1 MIMKSKILLLL
12 IIVSTSTFAQELVV
26 LNKGVLNGKFSG
38 NLGAKGG
45 TSISA
50 TASEDGYTISLTG
63 DESWAGIYITNKS
76 VNEKIDLSTYKYLVM
91 SLRSEEDVVVEKIG
105 YGLDGEKSELIR
117 KVELNKN
124 WKTFVLALP
133 EGMSEQKGLFS
144 FITVGKAKVDV
155 SEIRYTTTL
164 PEDNGATT
172 FLIPAEAERLEG
184 VNYVFNEGFETG
196 APSGYSGEK
205 NGASMLVDDKCM
217 ESPYKGKYCLKIKVD
232 DKETWRALFLQ
243 VLGNWTALLAPDS
256 KLPDLSE
263 YKKLVFYARSTDK
276 DYLIPEIGFGGET
289 NRFSQEPRNIVFI
302 DLDEKWTRYEI
313 DLRGLEKE
321 SVNDVM
327 MLVLNEGTLF
337 LDEIRFEK

>member
-1 MIMKSKILLLL
+1 MVL
-12 IIVSTSTFAQELVV
+12 III
-26 LNKGVLNGKFSG
+26 KH
-38 NLGAKGG
+38 
-45 TSISA
+45 
-50 TASEDGYTISLTG
+50 
-63 DESWAGIYITNKS
+63 
-76 VNEKIDLSTYKYLVM
+76 
-91 SLRSEEDVVVEKIG
+91 
-105 YGLDGEKSELIR
+105 
-117 KVELNKN
+117 
-124 WKTFVLALP
+124 
-133 EGMSEQKGLFS
+133 
-144 FITVGKAKVDV
+144 
-155 SEIRYTTTL
+155 
-164 PEDNGATT
+164 
-172 FLIPAEAERLEG
+172 
-184 VNYVFNEGFETG
+184 
-196 APSGYSGEK
+196 
-205 NGASMLVDDKCM
+205 
-217 ESPYKGKYCLKIKVD
+217 KYCLKIKVD